1 MVPLCANMDSLIP
14 RLPGVSARLWLLS
27 LLLLAA
33 DLFYPATRAA
43 DTHADTVIGEWLR
56 HQTNIHTLTADFVQT
71 RKLKALTD
79 PLVVRG
85 RLWFEMSGR
94 FRWEVGEPAQTIIV
108 KDPTQ
113 ILMISPRLKRAERY
127 PLDGSAHGPWNDAL
141 SLLESGFPKDV
152 ASFRKQY
159 QLLSLT
165 HTNGLYELQ
174 LQPTSSS
181 ARRMM
186 TRMSLVLDAKDFQLR
201 ANEITLADGSSI
213 RNDFEHLKINPLF
226 DAEVFKAPIGP
237 EYKISDPWKKKR

>member
-1 MVPLCANMDSLIP
+1 MDSLIP
-14 RLPGVSARLWLLS
+14 RSPAASVKLWLLS
-27 LLLLAA
+27 LVFSLVGV
-33 DLFYPATRAA
+33 FHPASWGA
-43 DTHADTVIGEWLR
+43 DTHADTVIAEWLG
-56 HQTNIHTLTADFVQT
+56 HQTNIQTLTADFVQT
-71 RKLKALTD
+71 RSLKALTD

-127 PLDGSAHGPWNDAL
+127 PLDGSAKGPWNDAL

-159 QLLSLT
+159 QLLSFT
-165 HTNGLYELQ
+165 HTNGVYELQ
-174 LQPTSSS
+174 LQPASST
-181 ARRMM
+181 ARRMI
-186 TRMSLVLDAKDFQLR
+186 TRMSLILDAKDFILR

-213 RNDFEHLKINPLF
+213 RNDFEHLKINPSF
-226 DAEVFKAPIGP
+226 HADIFKVPIGP
-237 EYKISDPWKKKR
+237 EFKISEPWKKKP